1 MTLPPRKRGSGGGL
15 GAKGT
20 GPGPRA
26 EGEAVG
32 ARVAEPDRRVAEPD
46 RRVAEPD
53 RRVAEPD
60 RRVAE
65 PDRRVA
71 EPDRRVAEPDR
82 RVAEPDRRVAEPDCF
97 LPGLRPPLGSCDYP
111 RPNAGLGSSQ
121 QNKVN
126 ITDERARYFQLRFMR
141 QSQNRLTG
149 GGLGGGC
156 CLGKAGAAGAL
167 GRTHAAEARSAIRY
181 NAADGYLSLNA
192 RYYRLEGVTPE
203 QAGLLTQG
211 DWCPDE
217 KGARCREGPC
227 AGRGRDWAEDPEG
240 CPQHR
245 KLQGAPLRARGE
257 QGPAERRF

>member
-1 MTLPPRKRGSGGGL
+1 MTLPLRKRGSGGGL

-32 ARVAEPDRRVAEPD
+32 ARVAEPD

-149 GGLGGGC
+149 GVYQPPDPASLAARRAC
-156 CLGKAGAAGAL
+156 RRSRVYSIFSKPAINSSRPRALETACLLLKAASAQAAAWE
-167 GRTHAAEARSAIRY
+167 R
-181 NAADGYLSLNA
+181 
-192 RYYRLEGVTPE
+192 
-203 QAGLLTQG
+203 
-211 DWCPDE
+211 
-217 KGARCREGPC
+217 
-227 AGRGRDWAEDPEG
+227 
-240 CPQHR
+240 
-245 KLQGAPLRARGE
+245 
-257 QGPAERRF
+257 QGPPALSAALTPRRPAPPLDTMPRMAT